1 MGRHSAPKKLNFFAV
16 ALPIFLAV
24 LIFSAGIAVV
34 QLGPIFNPPNAVPEQ
49 IMPGEALPTD
59 IPRVDVEPASQ
70 NSGSSNFPNESTAS
84 TPTSLQ
90 PLVQPTATQPVPKP
104 TVPASIPPKTTSKA
118 AISVSIPLP
127 VVKNLEAIAECESGS
142 NWSINTGNSYF
153 GGLQFSQ
160 ATWVALGGLKFG
172 LRADLATKDE
182 QLQIAAKL
190 QAQSGYK
197 SWPSCSAQLNL
208 G

>member
-1 MGRHSAPKKLNFFAV
+1 MGKHSAPKKVNFFAV
-16 ALPIFLAV
+16 ALPIFLAT
-24 LIFSAGIAVV
+24 LIITAGVGVV
-34 QLGPIFNPPNAVPEQ
+34 QLGPLINPPNVVPEQ
-49 IMPGEALPTD
+49 IMPGEALPAD
-59 IPRVDVEPASQ
+59 IPSVDIKPASQ
-70 NSGSSNFPNESTAS
+70 NSGSSNFPNEPTAS
-84 TPTSLQ
+84 MPTGGTA
-90 PLVQPTATQPVPKP
+90 PTTIARPTPKP
-104 TVPASIPPKTTSKA
+104 TVPASTPPKTTSKA
-118 AISVSIPLP
+118 VVAVSIPLP

-142 NWSINTGNSYF
+142 NWSINTGNSYY
-153 GGLQFSQ
+153 GGLQLSQ

-197 SWPSCSAQLNL
+197 SWPSCSAQLSL